1 MLVDDFVIQNDRHL
15 LKNPQK
21 AVAYFDIENNLYGV
35 LNEPAQY
42 RTAEEFH
49 DAMVNQYNVFA
60 APQV

>member
-1 MLVDDFVIQNDRHL
+1 
-15 LKNPQK
+15 
-21 AVAYFDIENNLYGV
+21 VAYFDIENNLYGV